1 MPNGGEL
8 IITWSRMHAPSGYV
22 LDRLGVL
29 PGVCT
34 SHTGG
39 ADAQPSDAG
48 APDSRAPDARASV
61 RYAIESDFVAW
72 HAYDHSDDAVA
83 RTLRLVCPAENGED
97 AADVALA
104 ESLLLDQSSYRR
116 ALRPWAGPMMAHRPP
131 AAADLQR
138 R

>member
-1 MPNGGEL
+1 MLINGRSASASEWLAASLQDWGRAVVIGSATDGKGSVQNVARMPNGGEL

-34 SHTGG
+34 SHPGG
-39 ADAQPSDAG
+39 ADAQPSDSG

-72 HAYDHSDDAVA
+72 PPYDPSDDAVA
-83 RTLRLVCPAENGED
+83 RPDEA
-97 AADVALA
+97 
-104 ESLLLDQSSYRR
+104 R
-116 ALRPWAGPMMAHRPP
+116 AGN
-131 AAADLQR
+131 
-138 R
+138 